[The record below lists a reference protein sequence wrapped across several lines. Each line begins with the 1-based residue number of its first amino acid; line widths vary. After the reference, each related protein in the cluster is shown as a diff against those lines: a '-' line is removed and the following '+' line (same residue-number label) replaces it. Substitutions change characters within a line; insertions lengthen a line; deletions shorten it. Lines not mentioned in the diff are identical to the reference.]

1 MRGGGR
7 EGEDLVPLEKMRG
20 REDLVPP
27 EKMGMHA
34 AEEIHR

>member
-7 EGEDLVPLEKMRG
+7 GREDLVPLEKMRG

-27 EKMGMHA
+27 EKMGMRA